1 MIYLLINSVL
11 PVAILV
17 LLGFIATKRN
27 TFTYD
32 QSLALLKYVGVI
44 AVPVLTFKMIVIV
57 NLNDINWLL
66 LFSYV
71 SSEIFIYLFAGLIA
85 KYIFKLEW
93 TEAILIAVAASFSNY
108 ILFVYPIALTE
119 YDNNLLTP
127 IVSIISF
134 DVIFLVFNIIILD
147 LITIKIT
154 LKKIIIKQFNNLPLF
169 ALIIGLI
176 KVYFEIKLPLSI
188 KRSINFISLSATPC
202 ALFAA
207 GIILAHQIE
216 KTQKNI
222 SNLIIIFK
230 IISSIACYIY
240 YLDNTRYKFRYI

>member
-1 MIYLLINSVL
+1 MIYQIINSVL

-44 AVPVLTFKMIVIV
+44 AVPVLTFKMIVTV

-71 SSEIFIYLFAGLIA
+71 SSEICIYMFAGLIA

-93 TEAILIAVAASFSNY
+93 TEAILIATADTFSNH
-108 ILFVYPIALTE
+108 ILFMYPI
-119 YDNNLLTP
+119 
-127 IVSIISF
+127 V
-134 DVIFLVFNIIILD
+134 
-147 LITIKIT
+147 
-154 LKKIIIKQFNNLPLF
+154 
-169 ALIIGLI
+169 
-176 KVYFEIKLPLSI
+176 
-188 KRSINFISLSATPC
+188 
-202 ALFAA
+202 LFAA

-230 IISSIACYIY
+230 ILLHPLLAIFIIWTIHDISFDISETTIMVASAPVGLMALIFSTQYGVKPNAISVAILITTILSIITIP
-240 YLDNTRYKFRYI
+240 LSGSLS